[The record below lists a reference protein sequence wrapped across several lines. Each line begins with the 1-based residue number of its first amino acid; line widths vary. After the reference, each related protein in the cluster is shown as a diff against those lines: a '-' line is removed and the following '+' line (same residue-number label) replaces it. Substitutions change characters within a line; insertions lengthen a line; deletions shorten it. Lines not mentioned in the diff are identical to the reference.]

1 MIKSLLNGPMDDV
14 LNTGKGELLSI
25 TATLVD
31 LSHGPLDLGLVRQCD
46 G

>member
-1 MIKSLLNGPMDDV
+1 MIEPLVNDPMDDV

-25 TATLVD
+25 TVTLVD
-31 LSHGPLDLGLVRQCD
+31 LSHGPLDLGLVRQCN